1 MDCSLVGSS
10 AHGIVQARI
19 LEWVATSFS
28 RGSSRPRDRTCV
40 SCVSCIGGWVLYHCT
55 TTVEP
60 PHNCLAI
67 IELDE
72 WTNYE
77 LLYYFLK
84 NHEQMVDIY
93 LFIFFPWIAYCFLRL
108 HFFVMYA
115 FSNKIFSSQWRFKR
129 SLWWH
134 LPISGFL
141 TKQRA
146 RNLWS
151 YFSNTISHSTK
162 SHLVHLESTLKPSMT
177 MCILRC
183 AGQGHHGAS

>member
-1 MDCSLVGSS
+1 MYVFSLQLCLILCDPMDCSLVGSS

-19 LEWVATSFS
+19 LEWVAMSFS
-28 RGSSRPRDRTCV
+28 RGSSQPRDRTCV

-115 FSNKIFSSQWRFKR
+115 FSNKIF
-129 SLWWH
+129 
-134 LPISGFL
+134 LPHFL
-141 TKQRA
+141 
-146 RNLWS
+146 LPHPLPS
-151 YFSNTISHSTK
+151 TIF
-162 SHLVHLESTLKPSMT
+162 LIETLCSIMAT
-177 MCILRC
+177 NW
-183 AGQGHHGAS
+183 QN